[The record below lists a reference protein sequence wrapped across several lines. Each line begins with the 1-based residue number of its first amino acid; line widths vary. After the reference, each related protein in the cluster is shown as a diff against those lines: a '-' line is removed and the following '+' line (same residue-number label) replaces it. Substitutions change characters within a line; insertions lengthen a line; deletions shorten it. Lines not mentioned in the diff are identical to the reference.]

1 MPQFGFAA
9 SWLCRNSALPQF
21 GYAASLTRVLKI
33 RGVRTMASASR
44 PLVPVAD
51 LSRADQLRRRLLDFV
66 TSGPLKTEYEQECK
80 TFVEMSDRGDPEESA
95 SICDWFMFDWFDD
108 EGFGAIERF
117 VSHHDDLSDSDVEI
131 LYDWEDSIH
140 SIFEVRSVAG
150 DRAQLRDMDS
160 GDTFPVSTT
169 SQPGG
174 PQLERRQFITTRLL
188 PLGKGFVFS
197 GPIVVLPDKEAALEA
212 LELNR
217 ALEAMNSPE
226 AIEQAQREQ
235 CDAFHELFGCD
246 EVSLGPSEL
255 NVTLERFQRY
265 MLFERREPETNMSR
279 AEMFKAQFGHDLK
292 LPHIPPL
299 AENFEPGAQVSI
311 LCDEFDGIVILPEY
325 ERFKRVFEA
334 KDCDRAVRDSLDLLW
349 AYIKEP
355 EIPTVAFERVAE
367 QTPEGVERVLRIV
380 LGDDDFSIEHLY
392 VMLVHY
398 KEPLDGLDDLE
409 DDERLWDLLD
419 GNGGKASKPAKA
431 SKGKTAARSSKTAIA
446 SRKAPSSSKTAPA
459 AKKAAPS
466 PRKAAAAS
474 GRAKPSSKSK
484 ADKPAARSSARKKQR

>member
-1 MPQFGFAA
+1 M
-9 SWLCRNSALPQF
+9 
-21 GYAASLTRVLKI
+21 
-33 RGVRTMASASR
+33 
-44 PLVPVAD
+44 
-51 LSRADQLRRRLLDFV
+51 DFV
-66 TSGPLKTEYEQECK
+66 TTGPLKTEYEQECK

-117 VSHHDDLSDSDVEI
+117 VSHHDDLSDGDVEI

-160 GDTFPVSTT
+160 GDTFPVSTA

-174 PQLERRQFITTRLL
+174 PQLERRQFVTTRLL

-226 AIEQAQREQ
+226 AIEQAQQEQ

-279 AEMFKAQFGHDLK
+279 AEMFKAQFGQDLK

-334 KDCDRAVRDSLDLLW
+334 KDCDRAVKDSLDLLW

-355 EIPTVAFERVAE
+355 EIPTVAFERIAE

-392 VMLVHY
+392 AMLVHY
-398 KEPLDGLDDLE
+398 KEPVDGLDDLE

-419 GNGGKASKPAKA
+419 GNGGKPAKPAKA
-431 SKGKTAARSSKTAIA
+431 SRGKTASKSGKATASNKSVPA
-446 SRKAPSSSKTAPA
+446 SRKTGPASRKGGQSPSKSASAS
-459 AKKAAPS
+459 KKAAPS
-466 PRKAAAAS
+466 PRKAAAAAS
-474 GRAKPSSKSK
+474 GTAKLSSKSK
-484 ADKPAARSSARKKQR
+484 TAKPTTRSSSRKKHR

>member
-1 MPQFGFAA
+1 M
-9 SWLCRNSALPQF
+9 
-21 GYAASLTRVLKI
+21 
-33 RGVRTMASASR
+33 
-44 PLVPVAD
+44 
-51 LSRADQLRRRLLDFV
+51 DFV
-66 TSGPLKTEYEQECK
+66 TTGPLKTEYEQECK

-117 VSHHDDLSDSDVEI
+117 VSHHDDLSDGDVEI

-160 GDTFPVSTT
+160 GDTFPVSTA
-169 SQPGG
+169 SQPDG
-174 PQLERRQFITTRLL
+174 PPLERRQFITTRLL

-226 AIEQAQREQ
+226 AIEQAQQEQ

-279 AEMFKAQFGHDLK
+279 AEMFKAQFGQDLK

-334 KDCDRAVRDSLDLLW
+334 KDCDRAVKDSLDLLW

-355 EIPTVAFERVAE
+355 EIPTVAFERIAE

-392 VMLVHY
+392 AMLVHY
-398 KEPLDGLDDLE
+398 KEPVDGLDDLE

-419 GNGGKASKPAKA
+419 GNGGKPAKPAKA
-431 SKGKTAARSSKTAIA
+431 SKSKAAGSSKTATA
-446 SRKAPSSSKTAPA
+446 SRKAASSSKTAPA

-466 PRKAAAAS
+466 ASKAAAAS
-474 GRAKPSSKSK
+474 GKAKPSSKSK
-484 ADKPAARSSARKKQR
+484 AAKPATRSSSSKKRR

>member
-1 MPQFGFAA
+1 M
-9 SWLCRNSALPQF
+9 
-21 GYAASLTRVLKI
+21 
-33 RGVRTMASASR
+33 
-44 PLVPVAD
+44 
-51 LSRADQLRRRLLDFV
+51 DFV
-66 TSGPLKTEYEQECK
+66 TTGPLKTEYEQECK

-117 VSHHDDLSDSDVEI
+117 VSHHDDLSDGDVEI

-160 GDTFPVSTT
+160 GDTFPVSTA

-174 PQLERRQFITTRLL
+174 PQLERRQFVTTRLL

-226 AIEQAQREQ
+226 AIEQAQQEQ

-279 AEMFKAQFGHDLK
+279 AEMFKAQFGQDLK

-334 KDCDRAVRDSLDLLW
+334 KDCDRAVKDSLDLLW

-355 EIPTVAFERVAE
+355 EIPTVAFERIAE

-392 VMLVHY
+392 AMLVHY
-398 KEPLDGLDDLE
+398 KEPVDGLDDLE

-419 GNGGKASKPAKA
+419 GNGGKPAKA
-431 SKGKTAARSSKTAIA
+431 SRGKTASKSGEATASNKSVPA
-446 SRKAPSSSKTAPA
+446 SRKTGPASRKGGQSPSKSASAS
-459 AKKAAPS
+459 KKAAPS
-466 PRKAAAAS
+466 PRKAAAAAS
-474 GRAKPSSKSK
+474 GTAKLSSKSK
-484 ADKPAARSSARKKQR
+484 TAKPTTRSSSRKKHR